1 MTNTQKILLVEDDE
15 LDAEMTI
22 SALKEIPLQNEI
34 LWLEN
39 GEELMDYL
47 EEKGSG
53 KISLCILDLKMP
65 VMSGLEALIEIKE
78 AGEKYCN
85 FPIVVLTSSQES
97 PEVNRC
103 YELGISAFVTKPVQQ
118 EEFKDAVRTLGLFWG
133 LFNVLPKK
141 SGFS

>member
-47 EEKGSG
+47 GEKGSE

-78 AGEKYCN
+78 AGEKYN
-85 FPIVVLTSSQES
+85 TFPIVVLTSSQEN

-141 SGFS
+141 PGFS